1 MLKQRHFLSLGDFS
15 AFDLKLLL
23 DTADEMKKHPKS
35 FRKAL
40 KGRTLALVLEGPAF
54 QARLSFEVGMH
65 RLGGS
70 TQAVGVEDLGLE
82 RGEPDAAMVLS
93 RYVDG
98 IAGIALQH
106 RSILGLAEQGT
117 VPVINGLSDQEHPC
131 QVLADLQTLREKFGR
146 LEGLKLACIGGGR
159 SLVHALLLGTART
172 GMDCALIAP
181 GGPAHCLPEVLE
193 RAREEHGQQG
203 TRLLVSE
210 DLGAVRGSYA
220 VYGAGSGEPCQ
231 DVVYIDEGTME
242 LAGPS
247 AVFMHGLPARRGAEV
262 APEVIDGPRSIV
274 YDQAENRLWAQM
286 AVLYH
291 LMGEG

>member
-23 DTADEMKKHPKS
+23 DTADEMKKRPKS

-40 KGRTLALVLEGPAF
+40 KGQTLALVLQGPAF
-54 QARLSFEVGMH
+54 QGRLSFEVGMH
-65 RLGGS
+65 HLGGAA
-70 TQAVGVEDLGLE
+70 QAVGVEDLGLGG
-82 RGEPDAAMVLS
+82 GEPDAALVLS

-98 IAGIALQH
+98 IAGIALPHHSLQ
-106 RSILGLAEQGT
+106 GLAEQGT
-117 VPVINGLSDQEHPC
+117 VPVINGGSDQEHPC

-146 LEGLKLACIGGGR
+146 LEGLRLACIGGGR
-159 SLVHALLLGTART
+159 SLIQALLLGTARA
-172 GMDCALIAP
+172 GMDCTLIAP
-181 GGPAHCLPEVLE
+181 GGQSSCLPEVLE
-193 RAREEHGQQG
+193 RARVEHGQQG

-210 DLGAVRGSYA
+210 DLGAVRGSHA
-220 VYGAGSGEPCQ
+220 VYGAGPCQ
-231 DVVYIDEGTME
+231 DGFCVDEGTLE
-242 LAGPS
+242 LAGPT

-262 APEVIDGPRSIV
+262 APGVIDGSRSIV